1 MNKYEIKIPMCLVGV
16 VNAKNKRDAIEIALN
31 DFDVKNTTC
40 EFWDIV
46 EPQAS
51 EIKKSEYDTVKD
63 ILIKHDVLHKDID
76 QLDDPI
82 LMQDLYEHFQE
93 QMPYGTQKA
102 RTGDP
107 DEFIYDAL
115 ENLELPLGEQQL

>member
-1 MNKYEIKIPMCLVGV
+1 MNKP
-16 VNAKNKRDAIEIALN
+16 LN
-31 DFDVKNTTC
+31 
-40 EFWDIV
+40 
-46 EPQAS
+46 
-51 EIKKSEYDTVKD
+51 EYDTVKN
-63 ILIKHDVLHKDID
+63 ILIKHDALNMDIS
-76 QLDDPI
+76 QLDDEK
-82 LMQDLYEHFQE
+82 LLFDLYGHFQD

>member
-1 MNKYEIKIPMCLVGV
+1 MDKLLKV
-16 VNAKNKRDAIEIALN
+16 IAEQN
-31 DFDVKNTTC
+31 N
-40 EFWDIV
+40 EAEYDIV
-46 EPQAS
+46 
-51 EIKKSEYDTVKD
+51 KK

-82 LMQDLYEHFQE
+82 LMQDLYMHFQD

>member
-1 MNKYEIKIPMCLVGV
+1 MNEEYEV
-16 VNAKNKRDAIEIALN
+16 V
-31 DFDVKNTTC
+31 
-40 EFWDIV
+40 
-46 EPQAS
+46 
-51 EIKKSEYDTVKD
+51 KK

-76 QLDDPI
+76 QLDCEE
-82 LMQDLYEHFQE
+82 LMQDLYMHFQD

>member
-1 MNKYEIKIPMCLVGV
+1 MVRKGKTMKKPLPEY
-16 VNAKNKRDAIEIALN
+16 
-31 DFDVKNTTC
+31 
-40 EFWDIV
+40 DIV
-46 EPQAS
+46 KA
-51 EIKKSEYDTVKD
+51 

-82 LMQDLYEHFQE
+82 LMEDLYMHFQE

-102 RTGDP
+102 RDGDP

-115 ENLELPLGEQQL
+115 ENLGLPLGEQQCQINIYTKGYIF

>member
-1 MNKYEIKIPMCLVGV
+1 MNKLNMKPM
-16 VNAKNKRDAIEIALN
+16 
-31 DFDVKNTTC
+31 
-40 EFWDIV
+40 
-46 EPQAS
+46 P
-51 EIKKSEYDTVKD
+51 EYDTVKN
-63 ILIKHDVLHKDID
+63 ILIKHNALHLEIED
-76 QLDDPI
+76 LDDPI
-82 LMQDLYEHFQE
+82 LMQDLYMHFQD

>member
-1 MNKYEIKIPMCLVGV
+1 MNKTIKELENYV
-16 VNAKNKRDAIEIALN
+16 L
-31 DFDVKNTTC
+31 
-40 EFWDIV
+40 
-46 EPQAS
+46 
-51 EIKKSEYDTVKD
+51 SEYETVKA

-82 LMQDLYEHFQE
+82 LMQDLYMHFQD

-115 ENLELPLGEQQL
+115 EDLGLPLGDVTKLQGYIRQ